1 MKPQWALIAFLWC
14 CYVLNHADR
23 QVVYT
28 LFPALQSEFGLSDTM
43 LGMTGALFLWVYGLC
58 SPIAGVLGDRWPRP
72 LLVTGSLVIWSF
84 FTLLTGFAPNGTI
97 LLLLRAL
104 LGISESLFMPAAYA
118 LMASAH
124 GPETRSKAISIF
136 GTSQLVGVAIGG
148 SLSGWLAEM
157 YNWRIAFWALGTV
170 GILFAIP
177 LWRFLQNVPKSFL
190 SRGSDKPANAS
201 SFFSLFR
208 IPSLRV
214 VTVFVSVAT
223 FGLFLVYTWLPTF
236 LVDKFSLG
244 LARAGVE
251 SSVYPQIGTAF
262 GLLIGGMLADRFYYR
277 THAAR
282 FWIIGTA
289 FFLAGPSIILLG
301 HLPTLEAVRLAATAF
316 SFFSGFIFGNQAA
329 AAFDVVPAAQ
339 RASSVGVLNL
349 LGCTVSGF
357 APFLGGL
364 ARRTVGVDQVMIVT
378 GGMYLLTGMV
388 VLYGIFRHFRRD
400 HEKAAALS
408 TAVEGH

>member
-1 MKPQWALIAFLWC
+1 MQPHWALIVFLWF

-43 LGMTGALFLWVYGLC
+43 LGMTGALFLWVYGIF
-58 SPIAGVLGDRWPRP
+58 SPIAGILGDRYSRP
-72 LLVTGSLVIWSF
+72 LMVTGSLVLWSF
-84 FTLLTGFAPNGTI
+84 FTLLTGFSPNGSV
-97 LLLLRAL
+97 LLVLRAL
-104 LGISESLFMPAAYA
+104 LGISESFFMPAAYA

-136 GTSQLVGVAIGG
+136 ATSQLVGVGIGG
-148 SLSGWLAEM
+148 SLSGWLAEH
-157 YNWRIAFWALGTV
+157 YHWRIAFWLLGAV

-177 LWRFLQNVPKSFL
+177 LYRFLHNVPQSFL
-190 SRGSDKPANAS
+190 AQSNAERANAR
-201 SFFSLFR
+201 SFLRLFR

-214 VTVFVSVAT
+214 VTVFCAIAT
-223 FGLFLVYTWLPTF
+223 FGLYLVYTWLPTF
-236 LVDKFSLG
+236 LHDKFGLG

-251 SSVYPQIGTAF
+251 SSVYPQIGTAL
-262 GLLIGGMLADRFYYR
+262 GLLAGGMLADRFYRR

-282 FWIIGTA
+282 FWIILTA
-289 FFLAGPSIILLG
+289 FFFAGPSIFLLG
-301 HLPTLEAVRLAATAF
+301 NLPTLESVRIAAAAF

-329 AAFDVVPAAQ
+329 AAFDVVPAAH
-339 RASSVGVLNL
+339 RASSVGLLNL

-378 GGMYLLTGMV
+378 GGIYLLTGAF
-388 VLYGIFRHFRRD
+388 VLYGVLRHFHRD
-400 HEKAAALS
+400 HQRATQPQLR
-408 TAVEGH
+408 